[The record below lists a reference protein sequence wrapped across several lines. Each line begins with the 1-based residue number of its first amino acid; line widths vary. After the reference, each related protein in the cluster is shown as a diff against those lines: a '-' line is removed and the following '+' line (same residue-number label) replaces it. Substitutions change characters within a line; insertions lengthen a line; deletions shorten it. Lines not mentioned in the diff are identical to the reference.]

1 MVQALLNLSEN
12 TNRVL
17 NVVKAKYEFK
27 DKSEAVE
34 FIIQEFIE
42 QENEPELKPEFI
54 KEIRAIEKKEK
65 FSKYKSLSE
74 LRREKDYFTPL

>member
-1 MVQALLNLSEN
+1 
-12 TNRVL
+12 
-17 NVVKAKYEFK
+17 
-27 DKSEAVE
+27 
-34 FIIQEFIE
+34 EFIE

-74 LRREKDYFTPL
+74 LRREIEKA